1 MTLLFESQPEMYH
14 RQVPIKRQPITKT
27 PKMNEEQLKQRKK
40 KMDAL
45 DEIRNSVAP
54 LLQRI
59 DEAEGAIEGKEYLYL
74 QDQLERC
81 HIALDNVEA
90 DGDDEVRKER
100 KAIAVFVSNVLI
112 KLDEKSNMMSKWD
125 KTMECEDLKPNDDAK
140 SVEPENDDSVSGN
153 DGNDERM
160 SANDGDAENKI
171 AKQSDESEPNKDVEI
186 KIQHLTN
193 ESNSENELTN
203 NESDSTP
210 CQTEVTTNNGKDDSE
225 AIEDETRHSAKDD
238 SEANEDKTSHS
249 AKEAILDNSR
259 IRMQVSDNAVN
270 LVVDVRDLANDDLR
284 VRFEEDELVVS
295 GRKGDQTVVMRKTVP
310 GDCLFSRAV
319 SQLSSDGYMF
329 VKAPRRRYVH
339 PFHQF
344 RRHPFWF

>member
-1 MTLLFESQPEMYH
+1 
-14 RQVPIKRQPITKT
+14 
-27 PKMNEEQLKQRKK
+27 MNEEQLKQRKK

-45 DEIRNSVAP
+45 DEVRNSVAP

-112 KLDEKSNMMSKWD
+112 KLDEKSKMMSKGD
-125 KTMECEDLKPNDDAK
+125 KTNECEDLKPNDNAK
-140 SVEPENDDSVSGN
+140 SLEPENDDSVSSN
-153 DGNDERM
+153 AGNDEPM

-171 AKQSDESEPNKDVEI
+171 AEQSDESDPNKDVEI

-193 ESNSENELTN
+193 ESKSENDFAN

-210 CQTEVTTNNGKDDSE
+210 CQTEVTTHNG
-225 AIEDETRHSAKDD
+225 KDD

-249 AKEAILDNSR
+249 IKEAILDNSR
-259 IRMQVSDNAVN
+259 IRMQVSDSAVN

-310 GDCLFSRAV
+310 GDCVFSRAV

>member
-1 MTLLFESQPEMYH
+1 
-14 RQVPIKRQPITKT
+14 
-27 PKMNEEQLKQRKK
+27 MNEEQLKQRKK

-45 DEIRNSVAP
+45 DEVRNSVAP

-59 DEAEGAIEGKEYLYL
+59 DEAEGDIEGKEYLYL

-112 KLDEKSNMMSKWD
+112 KLDEKSNMMSKGD
-125 KTMECEDLKPNDDAK
+125 KTNECEDLKPNDAAK

-153 DGNDERM
+153 DGNDECM

-210 CQTEVTTNNGKDDSE
+210 CQTEVTTNNGKDAS
-225 AIEDETRHSAKDD
+225 K
-238 SEANEDKTSHS
+238 ANEDETSHS

-259 IRMQVSDNAVN
+259 IRMQVSDSAVN
-270 LVVDVRDLANDDLR
+270 LVLDVRDLANDDLR

-295 GRKGDQTVVMRKTVP
+295 GRKGDQTVVMKKTVP
-310 GDCLFSRAV
+310 GDCVFSRAV

>member
-14 RQVPIKRQPITKT
+14 RQVPIKRQPVTKT

-45 DEIRNSVAP
+45 NGVRNSVSP
-54 LLQRI
+54 LQQRI
-59 DEAEGAIEGKEYLYL
+59 DESKDAIEGKEYLYL

-100 KAIAVFVSNVLI
+100 KALAVFVSNVLV
-112 KLDEKSNMMSKWD
+112 KLDEKSNMVNQKVNSA
-125 KTMECEDLKPNDDAK
+125 ECEDLEQNDDAE
-140 SVEPENDDSVSGN
+140 SAEPENEDSLSGN
-153 DGNDERM
+153 N
-160 SANDGDAENKI
+160 ENVNGSE
-171 AKQSDESEPNKDVEI
+171 AVSENNTTESNESELKKDVEI
-186 KIQHLTN
+186 KIQHETN
-193 ESNSENELTN
+193 ESTIENSNNAGNTN
-203 NESDSTP
+203 GNDSTSDKS
-210 CQTEVTTNNGKDDSE
+210 EVTTNKIKID
-225 AIEDETRHSAKDD
+225 T
-238 SEANEDKTSHS
+238 EANEDKPNQSTN
-249 AKEAILDNSR
+249 EAILDNSR
-259 IRMQVSDNAVN
+259 IRMQVFDSAVN
-270 LVVDVRDLANDDLR
+270 LVVDVRDLVNDDLR
-284 VRFEEDELVVS
+284 VQFEEDELVVT
-295 GRKGDQTVVMRKTVP
+295 GRKEDQTVVIRKTVP

-339 PFHQF
+339 PFQQF

>member
-1 MTLLFESQPEMYH
+1 MS
-14 RQVPIKRQPITKT
+14 
-27 PKMNEEQLKQRKK
+27 EEQLKQRKK

-45 DEIRNSVAP
+45 DEVRNSVAP

-112 KLDEKSNMMSKWD
+112 KLDEKSNMMSKGD
-125 KTMECEDLKPNDDAK
+125 KTNECDDAAK
-140 SVEPENDDSVSGN
+140 SVEPKNDDSVSGN

-210 CQTEVTTNNGKDDSE
+210 CQTEVTTNNGKDAS
-225 AIEDETRHSAKDD
+225 K
-238 SEANEDKTSHS
+238 ANEVKTSHS

-259 IRMQVSDNAVN
+259 IRMQVSDSAVN

-310 GDCLFSRAV
+310 GDCVFSRAI

>member
-27 PKMNEEQLKQRKK
+27 PKMNEEQLKQRKR

-45 DEIRNSVAP
+45 DEVRNSVAP

-81 HIALDNVEA
+81 HITLDNVEA

-112 KLDEKSNMMSKWD
+112 KLDEKSNMMSKGD
-125 KTMECEDLKPNDDAK
+125 KTNECEDLKPNDDAK

-153 DGNDERM
+153 DGNDESM

-210 CQTEVTTNNGKDDSE
+210 CQTE
-225 AIEDETRHSAKDD
+225 ETRHNGKDD

-259 IRMQVSDNAVN
+259 IRMQVSDSAVN

-310 GDCLFSRAV
+310 GDCVFSRAV

>member
-1 MTLLFESQPEMYH
+1 
-14 RQVPIKRQPITKT
+14 
-27 PKMNEEQLKQRKK
+27 MNEEQLKQRKK
-40 KMDAL
+40 KLDAL
-45 DEIRNSVAP
+45 EEVRNSVAP

-59 DEAEGAIEGKEYLYL
+59 DEAECAIEGKEYLYL

-112 KLDEKSNMMSKWD
+112 KLDEKSNMVSNGD
-125 KTMECEDLKPNDDAK
+125 KSTDYEDLNQNDDPK

-153 DGNDERM
+153 DGNDEPM

-171 AKQSDESEPNKDVEI
+171 AEQCDQSEPNKDVEI

-210 CQTEVTTNNGKDDSE
+210 CQTEETAHNGKDASE
-225 AIEDETRHSAKDD
+225 G
-238 SEANEDKTSHS
+238 NEEVKSHS
-249 AKEAILDNSR
+249 TKEAILDNSR
-259 IRMQVSDNAVN
+259 IRMQVSDSAVN
-270 LVVDVRDLANDDLR
+270 LVVDVRDLFNDDLT

-295 GRKGDQTVVMRKTVP
+295 GRKGGQTVVMRKTVP
-310 GDCLFSRAV
+310 GDCVFSRAV